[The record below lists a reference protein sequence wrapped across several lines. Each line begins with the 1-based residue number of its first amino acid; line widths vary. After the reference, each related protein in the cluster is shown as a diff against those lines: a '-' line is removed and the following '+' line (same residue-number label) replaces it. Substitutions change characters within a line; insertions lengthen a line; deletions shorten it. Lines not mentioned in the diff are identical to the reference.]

1 MEKVLVEALEQS
13 LARLEA
19 GQSLEDCLQAY
30 PELADA
36 LRPLLETTQRAIAA
50 RPSEIPSDVLQRSR
64 ARLLSQAVSLRTVA
78 NSRRLQLPRLVP
90 AIAAAVL
97 VLLTGSRVIAAS
109 AQSLPGDPLY
119 PVKRTVERVNLQ
131 IAAENRRADL
141 REEFRQRRTEETQA
155 LLYER
160 REEDTSLFGLLA
172 EKDGNRLL
180 VGGIWIEIIEP
191 IPGDDELEIG
201 DYLEVEGRTTSK
213 GFLAA
218 TEMQRLAYELRGTLQ
233 FSGDGTWSIDGFQIV
248 AEDGEKLEGYLSG
261 DVVMVR
267 VELDEVGSPRVKGV
281 EDIPAQESNEPGKD
295 DAHQGENDLDPD
307 EYERAITIIG
317 ELEAQTLAYL
327 RVSGSYFLIG
337 LESEIENNLKTGDQV
352 KVEAFKVGAG
362 PYILDKAERAGE
374 EDHIE
379 AEAESESESESESE
393 AEEEH
398 ESEFEPDDDD
408 PSEDDD

>member
-1 MEKVLVEALEQS
+1 MEKVLVDALEHS

-30 PELADA
+30 PELADG
-36 LRPLLETTQRAIAA
+36 LRPLLETALRAIAA
-50 RPSEIPSDVLQRSR
+50 RPSEIPRDVLQRSR
-64 ARLLSQAVSLRTVA
+64 ARLLSQALSIPTVA
-78 NSRRLQLPRLVP
+78 NSRRLQRPRLVP
-90 AIAAAVL
+90 VIAATVL

-109 AQSLPGDPLY
+109 AQSLPGDLLY

-141 REEFRQRRTEETQA
+141 RDEFRLRRTEETQA

-201 DYLEVEGRTTSK
+201 DYLEVEGRTTSN

-233 FSGDGTWSIDGFQIV
+233 FSADGTWSIDGFQIV
-248 AEDGEKLEGYLSG
+248 AEDGEKLEGYSSG
-261 DVVMVR
+261 DVVMVH
-267 VELDEVGSPRVKGV
+267 VELDKGGSPRVKGV
-281 EDIPAQESNEPGKD
+281 EDIPTQESNEPGQD
-295 DAHQGENDLDPD
+295 DAHQSENDLDPD
-307 EYERAITIIG
+307 EYERAIKIIG

-337 LESEIENNLKTGDQV
+337 LESEIENNLEIGDQV

-362 PYILDKAERAGE
+362 PYILDKAERAGD

-379 AEAESESESESESE
+379 AEAERESESE

-398 ESEFEPDDDD
+398 ESEFDPDDD